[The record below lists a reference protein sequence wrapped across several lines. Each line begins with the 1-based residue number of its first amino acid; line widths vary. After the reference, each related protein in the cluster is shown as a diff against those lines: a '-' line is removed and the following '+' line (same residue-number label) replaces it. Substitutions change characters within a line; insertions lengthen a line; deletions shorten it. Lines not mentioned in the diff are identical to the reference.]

1 MRFNHDRLRGLMRE
15 KRVSIAE
22 LAKCI
27 GISANSLGL
36 KLRGIRQF
44 TIREMQLI
52 CHRLDIAIEN
62 VGYYFFEF

>member
-15 KRVSIAE
+15 KRVSIEE

-27 GISANSLGL
+27 GISANSLGM

-44 TIREMQLI
+44 NAREMQLI
-52 CHRLDIAIEN
+52 CNRLDIAYEN
-62 VGYYFFEF
+62 VGYYFFKF